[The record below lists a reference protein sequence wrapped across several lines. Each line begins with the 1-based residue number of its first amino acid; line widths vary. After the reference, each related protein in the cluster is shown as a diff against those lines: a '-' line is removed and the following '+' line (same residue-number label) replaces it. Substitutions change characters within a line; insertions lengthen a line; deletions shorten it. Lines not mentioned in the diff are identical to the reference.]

1 MTTIVQTQGQFDR
14 SRSAECSTD
23 ANLTRSLLGYLALAG
38 TFYVVVSLV
47 QALTQSGFSLSC
59 DVWSLLALGRPGW
72 IQQVNLVMTGAM
84 TIACAIGVRRA
95 LSRSADARLW
105 GPRLLTGYGVALIS
119 AGIFAPIPPM
129 GSRPALPAALRACG
143 RLSRRRSRIHCR
155 LRRDCH
161 RSDER
166 SDQPGLHGCRRC

>member
-1 MTTIVQTQGQFDR
+1 MTTIVQTQGPI
-14 SRSAECSTD
+14 
-23 ANLTRSLLGYLALAG
+23 RSLAVSRMLNRREPHPKPAWIPGLGPDLLRRG
-38 TFYVVVSLV
+38 LPGPGLDTERV
-47 QALTQSGFSLSC
+47 QPVR
-59 DVWSLLALGRPGW
+59 DEWSLLALGHPGW

-84 TIACAIGVRRA
+84 TIAGAIGVRRA
-95 LSRSADARLW
+95 LSRSAGAGPW

-155 LRRDCH
+155 LRRDCN